1 MLGLA
6 VKYQFLLYFKERDLM
21 TKQVLGKE
29 NVNTMGEGILTNILV
44 SKGLANAFQIKY
56 DWKVEYGTGK

>member
-1 MLGLA
+1 
-6 VKYQFLLYFKERDLM
+6 M